1 MDLEV
6 KVEALVKD
14 LEVKAE
20 ALVKDLEVMVE
31 ALAKDL
37 EVMVE
42 ALEVKGNLIP
52 GGIGSEMK
60 STNPLRMVH

>member
-6 KVEALVKD
+6 KTEAPVKD
-14 LEVKAE
+14 LEVKTE
-20 ALVKDLEVMVE
+20 ALVKVLEETAE
-31 ALAKDL
+31 ALAMDQ
-37 EVMVE
+37 
-42 ALEVKGNLIP
+42 EVKGNHIP